1 MAWSLGLEASPDF
14 HEGHYSMRNLSLKGK
29 LYGGFGATV
38 VIVGLLAAF
47 AVWSATT
54 NHGSFNS
61 YRSTAQLS
69 GASAA
74 FSNAVMAM
82 RLEVMRFRSGQTEDP
97 LSAITDEV
105 DALASI
111 TQEVLEGGAA
121 SADAFASML
130 ESSRAYQ
137 DGTAR
142 AQALDAELETVLYEE
157 LFPVGTEAR
166 LEMARVMNG
175 AYEARRAE
183 AAYYAGR
190 VVQHLLLARYY
201 SGRFFISFDDQA
213 LQRGYEELDFADHWI
228 VPLLSELEG
237 THWLAVAE
245 HVQAD
250 LRIYRGVLDRV
261 VADIRERN
269 LIYAEELDVI
279 GPQIMAQAHEIA
291 EAQSASQA
299 AIGPQLSA
307 DFSQQK
313 MLMMAVGFVG
323 VMLASALGFL
333 LARGISRPVLGL
345 TDTMRQ
351 LADNDTSVEI
361 PARDRKDEL
370 GAMAAAVDVF
380 KQNMIEGDRLRA
392 EQDAEQARRMRRQE
406 VIEQAI
412 GQFEAGSQDALASV
426 LQAAGTM
433 QNSAQTLSASAEE
446 TMVQAQNVS
455 AASQQASTNVQTVAG
470 AAEELSTSIT
480 EIGQQVSSSADMSR
494 EATTDA
500 QSTSNEVRSLAET
513 ADKIGE
519 VVNLIREIAE
529 QTNLLALN
537 ATIEAARAG
546 DAGKGFAVVAAEV
559 KALAEQTSKATEQ
572 IGAQVTDIQ
581 SATVKSVSAIEGIT
595 ERIGIM
601 DNVAASIAAAVEEQG
616 SATQDIARSIQQV
629 AGGTDEVSRNISGVR
644 DAASDTGTASTHV
657 LESSRVLNDK
667 AADMRT
673 HIDTFLS
680 TIRAA

>member
-1 MAWSLGLEASPDF
+1 M
-14 HEGHYSMRNLSLKGK
+14 HNLSLKGK

-54 NHGSFNS
+54 NHSAFNT
-61 YRSTAQLS
+61 YRTTAQLS
-69 GASAA
+69 GASAS
-74 FSNAVMAM
+74 FSSAVMAM
-82 RLEVMRFRSGQTEDP
+82 RLEVMRFRSGQTDDP
-97 LSAITDEV
+97 LSAIADEVNALEAITDEV
-105 DALASI
+105 RA
-111 TQEVLEGGAA
+111 GGA
-121 SADAFASML
+121 SRSNDFQTMLDDA
-130 ESSRAYQ
+130 RAYQ
-137 DGTAR
+137 DGVAR
-142 AQALDAELETVLYEE
+142 AQALDADLQNLLTSL
-157 LFPVGTEAR
+157 LFPIGTEAR
-166 LEMARVMNG
+166 LAMSRIMNG
-175 AYEARRAE
+175 AYQDSDPE
-183 AAYYAGR
+183 AAYYSGR
-190 VVQHLLLARYY
+190 VAQHILLARYY
-201 SGRFFISFDDQA
+201 AKRFLINADEAALARSF
-213 LQRGYEELDFADHWI
+213 EELDFAGEWMANLQAELQGVDQW
-228 VPLLSELEG
+228 LSAAQLVES
-237 THWLAVAE
+237 
-245 HVQAD
+245 D
-250 LRIYRGVLDRV
+250 LGIYRETLERV
-261 VADIRERN
+261 VFDVRERN
-269 LIYAEELDVI
+269 KIYYEELDVI
-279 GPQIMAQAHEIA
+279 GPRIMNLAIEIS
-291 EAQSASQA
+291 EAQNATQA

-313 MLMMAVGFVG
+313 VLMMIVGIVG
-323 VMLASALGFL
+323 VVLASALGFL
-333 LARGISRPVLGL
+333 LARGISRPILGL

-351 LADNDTSVEI
+351 LSDNDTSVEI
-361 PARDRKDEL
+361 PARERSDEL

-392 EQDAEQARRMRRQE
+392 QQDGEQAKRMRRQE

-412 GQFEAGSQDALASV
+412 GQFEEGSGEALAAV

-433 QNSAQTLSASAEE
+433 QSSAQTLSASAEE

-455 AASQQASTNVQTVAG
+455 AASEEASVNVQTVAG
-470 AAEELSTSIT
+470 AAEELSTSIA

-494 EATTDA
+494 EAATDA
-500 QSTSNEVRSLAET
+500 QSTSEEVHSLAQT

-519 VVNLIREIAE
+519 VVSLIREIAE

-546 DAGKGFAVVAAEV
+546 DAGKGFAVVASEV
-559 KALAEQTSKATEQ
+559 KALAEQTAKATEQ
-572 IGAQVTDIQ
+572 IGAQVTAIQ
-581 SATVKSVSAIEGIT
+581 SATSTSVTAIGTIADK
-595 ERIGIM
+595 IAAM
-601 DNVAASIAAAVEEQG
+601 DEVAASIAAAVEEQG
-616 SATQDIARSIQQV
+616 SATQDIARSVQQV

>member
-1 MAWSLGLEASPDF
+1 
-14 HEGHYSMRNLSLKGK
+14 MRNLTLKGK

-54 NHGSFNS
+54 NHGAFNS
-61 YRSTAQLS
+61 YRTTAQLS
-69 GASAA
+69 GASGA

-82 RLEVMRFRSGQTEDP
+82 RLEVMRFRSGQSEDP
-97 LSAITDEV
+97 LSAISDEV
-105 DALASI
+105 DALANI
-111 TQEVLEGGAA
+111 TQEVLDGGAA
-121 SADAFASML
+121 SANAFTSML
-130 ESSRAYQ
+130 NDSRAYQ
-137 DGTAR
+137 DGVAR
-142 AQALDAELETVLYEE
+142 AQALDAGLDTVLYEE

-166 LEMARVMNG
+166 LGMSRIMNG
-175 AYEARRAE
+175 AYESRNAE

-190 VVQHLLLARYY
+190 VAQHLLLARYY
-201 SGRFFISFDDQA
+201 SGRFLINFDEAA
-213 LQRGYEELDFADHWI
+213 LRRGYEELDFAEEWI
-228 VPLLSELEG
+228 IPLLDQLQG
-237 THWLAVAE
+237 TQWLAPGE
-245 HVQAD
+245 HVQND

-261 VADIRERN
+261 VNDIRERN
-269 LIYAEELDVI
+269 LIYSEELDAI
-279 GPQIMAQAHEIA
+279 GPQIMAHATEIA

-313 MLMMAVGFVG
+313 ILVMAVGFVG
-323 VMLASALGFL
+323 VILAGALGFF
-333 LARGISRPVLGL
+333 LARSISHPIMGL
-345 TDTMRQ
+345 TNTMRQ
-351 LADNDTSVEI
+351 LADKDTSVEI
-361 PARDRKDEL
+361 PARERSDEL

-392 EQDAEQARRMRRQE
+392 EQDAEQAQRTRRQE

-412 GQFEAGSQDALASV
+412 GKFEDGSQEALASV
-426 LQAAGTM
+426 LQAASTM
-433 QNSAQTLSASAEE
+433 QDSAQTLSASAEE

-455 AASQQASTNVQTVAG
+455 AASQQASVNVQTVAG
-470 AAEELSTSIT
+470 AAEELSASIA
-480 EIGQQVSSSADMSR
+480 EIGQQVSNSADMSR
-494 EATTDA
+494 EAAEDA
-500 QSTSNEVRSLAET
+500 QSTSREVCSLAET

-519 VVNLIREIAE
+519 VVSLIREIAE

-546 DAGKGFAVVAAEV
+546 DAGKGFAVVASEV

-572 IGAQVTDIQ
+572 IGSQVTAIQ
-581 SATVKSVSAIEGIT
+581 SATSTSVTAIATIT
-595 ERIGIM
+595 DKIGAM
-601 DNVAASIAAAVEEQG
+601 DEVAASIAAAVEEQG
-616 SATQDIARSIQQV
+616 SATQDIARSVQQV